1 MNIDKSLAALLAV
14 CLLVPSVF
22 VIGNRGVVAAGL
34 AAGNA
39 ELTGNV
45 LDSGRDVD
53 SDAYYD
59 YLDVTI
65 EVNVHVSGDYRIMV
79 NCIMDLQN
87 ISHYAWRENTR
98 YLDVGIQWIA
108 LSFYGPEISA
118 GKFDVA
124 GIGDIWLY
132 DKYFNQIGYLP
143 YAPLSRVYSYTQFD
157 CGAALTG
164 NIYDRGID
172 TDGDGFFNILGVGV
186 EVNVSDAATYDVY
199 VSTLFSISNGS
210 TWVYV
215 SNASTEFLYP
225 GIQAINVS
233 LDGLR
238 IYASR
243 GYVSMVNSIGLSV
256 REEEGSSV
264 YYHNLGQI
272 YNCPLGRMYSY
283 NEFDLVAFLTGITYD
298 EGVDE
303 DGDGLFD
310 FLKISVEVNVT
321 EPGEYGVSIQGIGD
335 GNITLPSDY
344 SGLGGPLDVG
354 LHLMN
359 FTVYGP
365 KIYGARLD
373 PVYIHQVSL
382 SVTVG
387 WYESLVLDEM
397 QLVPLPTHYHFTQFE
412 SHAFLTGKVYD
423 RGVDEDGDGLFDFL
437 EAGIEVNVTETGL
450 YLIAV
455 SSLADVFNQSV
466 WVYQAKALNLSLGVQ
481 VVNLTFAGQMIAGNH
496 LNPTHLQGLTLTE
509 GSTGYQLSY
518 KETATLSRKYNY
530 SEFNS
535 QVLDIRG
542 TLTVYPDATVE
553 VEGLLNYTRMYPP
566 NYYSPLVNASVNLST
581 EGDLTTG
588 SANGTISY
596 PEYYLNYYYYGITP
610 AGLILYSRPGMY
622 PPYGYQFPFNSTEA
636 TFRSEYSKGMLNAQ
650 LNATMQMPPAGSTTY
665 PTNSS
670 DFSLLA
676 DYANGKLDVDLHG
689 ETELP
694 SYFASQLPFN
704 ITDITVLAD
713 YGNNMLSGNVTFHA
727 FSGFPLG
734 DVIAYFSG
742 NKTEVTLNGYVN
754 VLYGDYFGTTFNETT
769 LESMLLQLNST
780 YPGRGAGSLYNGT
793 GGAIECTRL
802 DTVMTPMAGPAQGG
816 RVDFNVTIDGNFTK
830 LLATLLTSVLFGYYA
845 SEENH
850 SMVYA
855 VTDAVLSS
863 VDHASLILN
872 YFHGSKL
879 ATLDLT
885 LRSDVRSLWDNIVHS
900 LPPAARPEDR
910 ARLEAWLTIANITAY
925 CVENAHVSAEYSSAR
940 QELGLNASITANVT
954 QLKNNTILMLPDA
967 VPPQL
972 RDLIGSCI
980 NTTYC
985 ELESSNMT
993 CNYAKGRI
1001 TFNTEWASRG
1011 DLKAETNRIKS
1022 CFTEYLNQTSP
1033 YGVPWQILMF
1043 NATEVDITN
1052 LKADIRQGE
1061 DWETVTFEGLKFHPD
1076 KDEIDPTQFKLYRFF
1091 NMTSVPG
1098 EGLVEFEKLG
1108 ITVRG
1113 GSNGTHTVL
1122 LHAPSTVPEPASVSL
1137 NGTAMSWQNS
1147 MPSSLKDLDFLV
1159 ACQEQVNYGGVEY
1172 FVPIVTNSSISGF
1185 NLDVHEKRISF
1196 NVAGTAGAGF
1206 CNITIPRALLYA
1218 PPDEWIITI
1227 DGLQVSPGNMT
1238 VTENADYVFIC
1249 LVYLHSSHT
1258 IIIVGKSVVAEFPPQ
1273 LPPVIMLIVCL
1284 AAAIVAVKQRRRL
1297 GVMKTKYQ
1305 TWVNALV
1312 ARIH

>member
-1 MNIDKSLAALLAV
+1 MNIDKSLATFLAV
-14 CLLVPSVF
+14 CLLIPSIF
-22 VIGNRGVVAAGL
+22 GISNRGIIAAGL
-34 AAGNA
+34 VAGNA

-45 LDSGRDVD
+45 FDSARDAD
-53 SDAYYD
+53 NDTLYD
-59 YLDVTI
+59 YLDVVI
-65 EVNVHVSGDYRIMV
+65 EVNVHVSGDYRIMA
-79 NCIMDLQN
+79 NYLMDSQN
-87 ISHYAWRENTR
+87 SSHYSWRENTQ
-98 YLDVGIQWIA
+98 YLDMGMQWIN

-143 YAPLSRVYSYTQFD
+143 YAPLSRVYNYTEFD
-157 CGAALTG
+157 CGAVLTG
-164 NIYDRGID
+164 NIYDKGID
-172 TDGDGFFNILGVGV
+172 TDGDGFFNILEVGV
-186 EVNVSDAATYDVY
+186 EMNVSDAATYDVY
-199 VSTLFSISNGS
+199 VYALYGS

-215 SNASTEFLYP
+215 SNTSTEFLYP
-225 GIQAINVS
+225 GIQVINVS

-238 IYASR
+238 IYVSR
-243 GYVSMVNSIGLSV
+243 GYVSTVNSVSLSIH
-256 REEEGSSV
+256 EEEGYSV
-264 YYHNLGQI
+264 HYHNLGQI
-272 YNCPLGRMYSY
+272 NYRSLSRIYDY
-283 NEFDLVAFLTGITYD
+283 YEFDPLAFLTGTAHD

-321 EPGEYGVSIQGIGD
+321 EPGEYGVQFQGIGD
-335 GNITLPSDY
+335 GNITLYEYQGFGS
-344 SGLGGPLDVG
+344 PLDAG

-365 KIYGARLD
+365 KIYGARVD
-373 PVYIHQVSL
+373 PTYIHQVSL

-387 WYESLVLDEM
+387 WYESFFLEEM
-397 QLVPLPTHYHFTQFE
+397 QSIPLPTHYHFTQFE
-412 SHAFLTGKVYD
+412 SHAFLTGKVSD
-423 RGVDEDGDGLFDFL
+423 RGVDEDGDGLFDSL
-437 EAGIEVNVTETGL
+437 EVGVEVNVTEAGTYALAAYGL
-450 YLIAV
+450 AEEHDGYSQTV
-455 SSLADVFNQSV
+455 GN
-466 WVYQAKALNLSLGVQ
+466 YQNVVMDLGLGVQ
-481 VVNLTFAGQMIAGNH
+481 SVNFAFAGEMIASYKI
-496 LNPTHLQGLTLTE
+496 NPTHVWRLSLSE
-509 GSTGYQLSY
+509 GSYGYQLSY
-518 KETATLSRKYNY
+518 IETAALSRQYNY
-530 SEFNS
+530 TEFNS
-535 QVLDIRG
+535 PVLDIRG

-553 VEGLLNYTRMYPP
+553 IEGLLNYTRMYPP
-566 NYYSPLVNASVNLST
+566 NYYSPLINASVNLST

-588 SANGTISY
+588 SANGTILH
-596 PEYYLNYYYYGITP
+596 PEYYLNFYYGVP
-610 AGLILYSRPGMY
+610 ILGPRPPLGMY
-622 PPYGYQFPFNSTEA
+622 PPYEYQFPFNSTEA
-636 TFRSEYSKGMLNAQ
+636 AFRSEYSNGMLNAQ

-676 DYANGKLDVDLHG
+676 DYANGKLDLDLYG

-704 ITDITVLAD
+704 ITDITLLAD

-727 FSGFPLG
+727 LSGFPLG
-734 DVIAYFSG
+734 DIIAYFSG

-769 LESMLLQLNST
+769 LENMLVQVNST
-780 YPGRGAGSLYNGT
+780 YPGRGVGSLYNGT

-802 DTVMTPMAGPAQGG
+802 DTVMAPMAGPVQGA
-816 RVDFNVTIDGNFTK
+816 RVDFNVTIDGNFTE
-830 LLATLLTSVLFGYYA
+830 LLATLLTPVLFGYYA
-845 SEENH
+845 SEETH

-863 VDHASLILN
+863 VDHASLMLN
-872 YFHGSKL
+872 YFHGPKL

-885 LRSDVRSLWDNIVHS
+885 LRSDVKTLWDNVVHS
-900 LPPAARPEDR
+900 LPPTARPEDR
-910 ARLEAWLTIANITAY
+910 ARLEALLTIANITAY
-925 CVENAHVSAEYSSAR
+925 CVENAHVNAEYSSAR
-940 QELGLNASITANVT
+940 QELGLKASITANVA
-954 QLKNNTILMLPDA
+954 QLKNNTISMLLDT
-967 VPPQL
+967 VPPQF
-972 RDLIGSCI
+972 RDLIESCI

-985 ELESSNMT
+985 KLESSNMT
-993 CNYAKGRI
+993 CNYTKGLI
-1001 TFNTEWASRG
+1001 TFDTEWASKG
-1011 DLKAETNRIKS
+1011 DFKAETNLIKS
-1022 CFTEYLNQTSP
+1022 CFIEYLNQTSP
-1033 YGVPWQILMF
+1033 YGVGWQTLMF

-1052 LKADIRQGE
+1052 LKVDIRQGE
-1061 DWETVTFEGLKFHPD
+1061 DWETVTFEGLKVHPD
-1076 KDEIDPTQFKLYRFF
+1076 KDEIDPTLFKLYRFF
-1091 NMTSVPG
+1091 NMTSAPG
-1098 EGLVEFEKLG
+1098 ERLAEFENLG

-1137 NGTAMSWQNS
+1137 NGTVMSWQNS

-1196 NVAGTAGAGF
+1196 NVAGTVGAGF

-1249 LVYLHSSHT
+1249 LVYSHSSHT
-1258 IIIVGKSVVAEFPPQ
+1258 ITIEGTSVVAEFPPQ
-1273 LPPVIMLIVCL
+1273 LLPVIMLIVCL

-1297 GVMKTKYQ
+1297 GAMKTKYQ
-1305 TWVNALV
+1305 TLVNMLV
-1312 ARIH
+1312 AKIH

>member
-1 MNIDKSLAALLAV
+1 LAV
-14 CLLVPSVF
+14 CLLIPSVF
-22 VIGNRGVVAAGL
+22 VISNRGIIAAGL
-34 AAGNA
+34 VAEYA

-45 LDSGRDVD
+45 FDSGRDAD
-53 SDAYYD
+53 YDASYD
-59 YLDVTI
+59 YLDVAI
-65 EVNVHVSGDYRIMV
+65 EVNVHVSGDYRIMA
-79 NCIMDLQN
+79 NYLMDSQN
-87 ISHYAWRENTR
+87 MSRNAWCENTR
-98 YLDVGIQWIA
+98 YLDVGIQWIN
-108 LSFYGPEISA
+108 LSFYGPEIFA

-132 DKYFNQIGYLP
+132 EKYFNQIGYLP
-143 YAPLSRVYSYTQFD
+143 YAPLSRVYNYTEFD
-157 CGAALTG
+157 CRAVLTG
-164 NIYDRGID
+164 NIYDKGID
-172 TDGDGFFNILGVGV
+172 TDGDGFFNILEVGV
-186 EVNVSDAATYDVY
+186 EMNVSDAATYEVY
-199 VSTLFSISNGS
+199 VYALYGS
-210 TWVYV
+210 TWAYV
-215 SNASTEFLYP
+215 SNTSTEFLYP
-225 GIQAINVS
+225 GIQVINVS

-238 IYASR
+238 IYVSR
-243 GYVSMVNSIGLSV
+243 GYVSTVNYVSLSV
-256 REEEGSSV
+256 YEEEGYSDRHS
-264 YYHNLGQI
+264 LGQI
-272 YNCPLGRMYSY
+272 NYCSLSRIYNYY
-283 NEFDLVAFLTGITYD
+283 EFDPLAFLTGTAYD

-321 EPGEYGVSIQGIGD
+321 EPGEYGVQIQGVSD
-335 GNITLPSDY
+335 GNITIPSDY
-344 SGLGGPLDVG
+344 SGLGGPLGVG
-354 LHLMN
+354 LHLMD

-365 KIYGARLD
+365 KIYGARVS
-373 PVYIHQVSL
+373 PTYIHQVSL
-382 SVTVG
+382 SVNVG
-387 WYESLVLDEM
+387 WYESFFLEEM
-397 QLVPLPTHYHFTQFE
+397 QSIPLPTHYHFNEFE

-437 EAGIEVNVTETGL
+437 EVGVEVNVTEPGV
-450 YLIAV
+450 YAVAV
-455 SSLADVFNQSV
+455 SSLMGTYDSYPGV
-466 WVYQAKALNLSLGVQ
+466 WIYQNVALDLGSGVQ
-481 VVNLTFAGQMIAGNH
+481 LVNFTFTGQMIVGNH
-496 LNPTHLQGLTLTE
+496 MNPTHLQGLTLIE
-509 GSTGYQLSY
+509 DSTGYQLSY
-518 KETATLSRKYNY
+518 KETAALSREYNCT
-530 SEFNS
+530 EFNS
-535 QVLDIRG
+535 PVLDIRG

-553 VEGLLNYTRMYPP
+553 IEGLLNYTRMYPP
-566 NYYSPLVNASVNLST
+566 NFSSLINASINLST

-588 SANGTISY
+588 SANGTIAH
-596 PEYYLNYYYYGITP
+596 PEYYLDYYYGGI
-610 AGLILYSRPGMY
+610 RPGF
-622 PPYGYQFPFNSTEA
+622 PSYGYQFPFNSTEA
-636 TFRSEYSKGMLNAQ
+636 TLRSEYSNGMLNAQ

-694 SYFASQLPFN
+694 SSIASQLPFN

-769 LESMLLQLNST
+769 LENMLLQVNST

-793 GGAIECTRL
+793 EGAIECTRL
-802 DTVMTPMAGPAQGG
+802 DTVMTPMAGPAQGA
-816 RVDFNVTIDGNFTK
+816 RVDFNATIDGNFTK
-830 LLATLLTSVLFGYYA
+830 LLATLLTHVLFQYYA
-845 SEENH
+845 SEETH

-855 VTDAVLSS
+855 VTDAALSS

-879 ATLDLT
+879 ATLDLS
-885 LRSDVRSLWDNIVHS
+885 LSSDVKTLWDKIVQS
-900 LPPAARPEDR
+900 VPPTLRPEDR
-910 ARLEAWLTIANITAY
+910 TQLEALLKIANTTAY

-954 QLKNNTILMLPDA
+954 QLKNNTISMLPDT
-967 VPPQL
+967 VPPQF
-972 RDLIGSCI
+972 RDLIESCM

-985 ELESSNMT
+985 KLESSNMT
-993 CNYAKGRI
+993 CNYANGLI
-1001 TFNTEWASRG
+1001 TFSTEWASKG
-1011 DLKAETNRIKS
+1011 DVKAETNRIKS
-1022 CFTEYLNQTSP
+1022 CFIEYLNQTSP
-1033 YGVPWQILMF
+1033 YGVDWQILMF

-1052 LKADIRQGE
+1052 LKVDIKQGE
-1061 DWETVTFEGLKFHPD
+1061 DWETVTFEGLKVHPD

-1122 LHAPSTVPEPASVSL
+1122 LHAPSTVPEPAGVSL
-1137 NGTAMSWQNS
+1137 NGTTMSWQNS

-1185 NLDVHEKRISF
+1185 SLDVHEKRISF

-1249 LVYLHSSHT
+1249 LVYSHSSHT
-1258 IIIVGKSVVAEFPPQ
+1258 IIIEGTSVVAEFPPQ
-1273 LPPVIMLIVCL
+1273 LLPVIMLIVCL

-1297 GVMKTKYQ
+1297 GVMKTKCQ
-1305 TWVNALV
+1305 TLVNTLV
-1312 ARIH
+1312 AKIH

>member
-1 MNIDKSLAALLAV
+1 MNIDKSLATLLVV
-14 CLLVPSVF
+14 CLLIPSVF
-22 VIGNRGVVAAGL
+22 VISNRGIIATGL
-34 AAGNA
+34 VAGNA

-45 LDSGRDVD
+45 FDSGRDAD
-53 SDAYYD
+53 NDTSYD
-59 YLDVTI
+59 YLDVAI
-65 EVNVHVSGDYRIMV
+65 EVNVHVSGDYRIMAYYM
-79 NCIMDLQN
+79 MDSQN
-87 ISHYAWRENTR
+87 LSHYAWRENTQ
-98 YLDVGIQWIA
+98 YLDVGMQWIN

-118 GKFDVA
+118 GKFDVV
-124 GIGDIWLY
+124 GIGDIALY
-132 DKYFNQIGYLP
+132 EKYHDQIGYLP
-143 YAPLSRVYSYTQFD
+143 YAPLSRVYNCAEFD
-157 CGAALTG
+157 PGAALTG

-172 TDGDGFFNILGVGV
+172 TDSDGFFNILEVGV
-186 EVNVSDAATYDVY
+186 EMNVSDAATYDVY
-199 VSTLFSISNGS
+199 VSTVCYNS
-210 TWVYV
+210 TWIYV
-215 SNASTEFLYP
+215 SNASSGFLYP
-225 GIQAINVS
+225 GIQVINVS

-243 GYVSMVNSIGLSV
+243 GYVSTATAGLSV
-256 REEEGSSV
+256 REEKGDSV
-264 YYHNLGQI
+264 YYRNLGQI
-272 YNCPLGRMYSY
+272 YDCPLSRIYSY
-283 NEFDLVAFLTGITYD
+283 SEFDHVASLTGKAYD
-298 EGVDE
+298 KGVDE

-310 FLKISVEVNVT
+310 FLEISVEVNVT
-321 EPGEYGVSIQGIGD
+321 EPGEYGVSIQGISD

-365 KIYGARLD
+365 KIYGARLE
-373 PVYIHQVSL
+373 PVYINQVSL

-397 QLVPLPTHYHFTQFE
+397 QSVPLPTQYHFNEFE
-412 SHAFLTGKVYD
+412 SHAFLTGKVCD

-437 EAGIEVNVTETGL
+437 EAGVEVNVTETGS

-466 WVYQAKALNLSLGVQ
+466 WVYQTKALNLSLGVQ
-481 VVNLTFAGQMIAGNH
+481 LVNVTFAGQMIAGNH
-496 LNPTHLQGLTLTE
+496 FNPTHLQGLTLTE

-518 KETATLSRKYNY
+518 KETASLSRKYNY

-535 QVLDIRG
+535 QLLDIRG

-553 VEGLLNYTRMYPP
+553 VEGSLNYTRMYPP
-566 NYYSPLVNASVNLST
+566 NYYSPLINASVGLST

-588 SANGTISY
+588 SANGTIAY
-596 PEYYLNYYYYGITP
+596 PEYYLNYYYGITP
-610 AGLILYSRPGMY
+610 PGLILYPRPSMY

-650 LNATMQMPPAGSTTY
+650 LNATMQMPPAGSITY

-704 ITDITVLAD
+704 ITDITVLAE
-713 YGNNMLSGNVTFHA
+713 YGNNVLSGNVTFHA

-780 YPGRGAGSLYNGT
+780 YPGRGVGSLFNGT

-802 DTVMTPMAGPAQGG
+802 DTVTTPFAGGA
-816 RVDFNVTIDGNFTK
+816 RADFNVTIDGNFTK
-830 LLATLLTSVLFGYYA
+830 LLATILTPLLFGYYA
-845 SEENH
+845 SEETH

-855 VTDAVLSS
+855 VTDAALSS
-863 VDHASLILN
+863 VDQASLMIN

-885 LRSDVRSLWDNIVHS
+885 LRSDVRSLWDNVVNS
-900 LPPAARPEDR
+900 LPPAAHPEDR

-954 QLKNNTILMLPDA
+954 QLKNNTILMLPDD

-980 NTTYC
+980 NATYC
-985 ELESSNMT
+985 ELESSNVT
-993 CNYAKGRI
+993 CNYVKGWI
-1001 TFNTEWASRG
+1001 TFNTEWTSRG

-1033 YGVPWQILMF
+1033 YGLPWQILMF

-1061 DWETVTFEGLKFHPD
+1061 DWETVTFKGLKLHPD

-1091 NMTSVPG
+1091 NMTSATG
-1098 EGLVEFEKLG
+1098 EGLVEFERLG

-1122 LHAPSTVPEPASVSL
+1122 LHAPPTVPEPASVSL
-1137 NGTAMSWQNS
+1137 NGSSMSWQNCL
-1147 MPSSLKDLDFLV
+1147 PSSLKDLDFLV

-1172 FVPIVTNSSISGF
+1172 SVPIVTNSSISGF
-1185 NLDVHEKRISF
+1185 NLDVQEKRISF
-1196 NVAGTAGAGF
+1196 NVTGTAGAGF
-1206 CNITIPRALLYA
+1206 CNVTIPRALLYA

-1227 DGLQVSPGNMT
+1227 DGLQVSPENMT

-1249 LVYLHSSHT
+1249 LVYSHSSHT
-1258 IIIVGKSVVAEFPPQ
+1258 IIIEGISVVWEFPLQ
-1273 LPPVIMLIVCL
+1273 LLPVIMLIVCL

-1297 GVMKTKYQ
+1297 GAMKTKYQ
-1305 TWVNALV
+1305 TLVNTLA
-1312 ARIH
+1312 AKIH

>member
-1 MNIDKSLAALLAV
+1 MNIDKSLATLLVV
-14 CLLVPSVF
+14 CLLIPSVF
-22 VIGNRGVVAAGL
+22 VISNRGIIAAGL
-34 AAGNA
+34 VAGNA

-45 LDSGRDVD
+45 FDSGRDAD
-53 SDAYYD
+53 NDTSYD

-65 EVNVHVSGDYRIMV
+65 EVNVHVSGDYRIMA
-79 NCIMDLQN
+79 NYMMDSQN
-87 ISHYAWRENTR
+87 LTHYAWRENTQ
-98 YLDVGIQWIA
+98 YLDVGMQWIN

-118 GKFDVA
+118 GKYDVA

-143 YAPLSRVYSYTQFD
+143 YAPLSRVYNCAEFD
-157 CGAALTG
+157 PGAALTG

-172 TDGDGFFNILGVGV
+172 TDSDGFFNILEVGV
-186 EVNVSDAATYDVY
+186 EMNVSDAATYDVY
-199 VSTLFSISNGS
+199 VSTVCYNS
-210 TWVYV
+210 TWIYV
-215 SNASTEFLYP
+215 SNASSGFLYP
-225 GIQAINVS
+225 GIQVINVS

-243 GYVSMVNSIGLSV
+243 GYVSTATVGLSV
-256 REEEGSSV
+256 REEEGDSV
-264 YYHNLGQI
+264 YYRNLGQI
-272 YNCPLGRMYSY
+272 YDCPLSRIYSY
-283 NEFDLVAFLTGITYD
+283 NEFERVAFFTGTTYD

-321 EPGEYGVSIQGIGD
+321 EPGQYSVNFQGIGD
-335 GNITLPSDY
+335 GNITLYENQFFNSQ
-344 SGLGGPLDVG
+344 LDVG
-354 LHLMN
+354 LHLIN

-365 KIYGARLD
+365 KIYGARVD
-373 PVYIHQVSL
+373 PTYIYWLSL
-382 SVTVG
+382 SVTVD
-387 WYESLVLDEM
+387 WESFVLDGM
-397 QLVPLPTHYHFTQFE
+397 QSVPLPTHYHYAEFE

-437 EAGIEVNVTETGL
+437 EVGVEVNVTESGVYAVT
-450 YLIAV
+450 V
-455 SSLADVFNQSV
+455 SSLMGTYDSYPGV
-466 WVYQAKALNLSLGVQ
+466 WIYQNVALDLGSGVQ
-481 VVNLTFAGQMIAGNH
+481 LVNFTFAGQMIVGNH
-496 LNPTHLQGLTLTE
+496 INPTHLQGLTLIE
-509 GSTGYQLSY
+509 DSTGYQLSY
-518 KETATLSRKYNY
+518 KETAALSREYNCT
-530 SEFNS
+530 EFNS
-535 QVLDIRG
+535 PVLDIRG

-553 VEGLLNYTRMYPP
+553 IEGLLNYTRMYPP
-566 NYYSPLVNASVNLST
+566 NFSSLINASVNLST

-588 SANGTISY
+588 SANGTIAH
-596 PEYYLNYYYYGITP
+596 PEYYLNYYYGGI
-610 AGLILYSRPGMY
+610 RPGF
-622 PPYGYQFPFNSTEA
+622 PSYGYQFPFNSTEA
-636 TFRSEYSKGMLNAQ
+636 TLRSEYSNGMLNAQ
-650 LNATMQMPPAGSTTY
+650 LNATIQMPPAGSTTY

-676 DYANGKLDVDLHG
+676 EYANGKLDVDLHG

-694 SYFASQLPFN
+694 SSITSQLPFN

-754 VLYGDYFGTTFNETT
+754 VLYGDYFWTTFNETT
-769 LESMLLQLNST
+769 LESMLLQVNST
-780 YPGRGAGSLYNGT
+780 YPGRGALSLYNGT
-793 GGAIECTRL
+793 EGAVECTRL
-802 DTVMTPMAGPAQGG
+802 DTVMTPMAGPVQGA

-830 LLATLLTSVLFGYYA
+830 LLATLLTPVLFGYYA

-855 VTDAVLSS
+855 VTDAALSS
-863 VDHASLILN
+863 VDHASLMLN

-885 LRSDVRSLWDNIVHS
+885 LNSDVKTLWDTVVQS
-900 LPPAARPEDR
+900 VPLAVRPEDR
-910 ARLEAWLTIANITAY
+910 TQLEALLKIANTTAY

-954 QLKNNTILMLPDA
+954 QLKNNAISMLPDT
-967 VPPQL
+967 VQPQL

-980 NTTYC
+980 NMTYC

-993 CNYAKGRI
+993 CNYANGLI
-1001 TFNTEWASRG
+1001 TFNTEWASKG
-1011 DLKAETNRIKS
+1011 DFKAETNRIKS
-1022 CFTEYLNQTSP
+1022 CFIEYLNQTSP
-1033 YGVPWQILMF
+1033 YGVDWQILMF

-1052 LKADIRQGE
+1052 LKADIKQGD
-1061 DWETVTFEGLKFHPD
+1061 DWETVAFEGLKVHPD

-1122 LHAPSTVPEPASVSL
+1122 LHAPPTVPEPASVSL
-1137 NGTAMSWQNS
+1137 NSTVMSWQDHL
-1147 MPSSLKDLDFLV
+1147 PSSLKDLDFLV
-1159 ACQEQVNYGGVEY
+1159 ACQEQVNYEGVEY
-1172 FVPIVTNSSISGF
+1172 SVPIVTNSSISDF
-1185 NLDVHEKRISF
+1185 SLDIYEKRISF
-1196 NVAGTAGAGF
+1196 NVAGTDGAGF

-1227 DGLQVSPGNMT
+1227 DGLQVSPENMT

-1249 LVYLHSSHT
+1249 LVYSHSSHT
-1258 IIIVGKSVVAEFPPQ
+1258 IIIIGESVVAEFPPQ
-1273 LPPVIMLIVCL
+1273 LLPVIILIVCL
-1284 AAAIVAVKQRRRL
+1284 AAAIVAIKQRRRL
-1297 GVMKTKYQ
+1297 GVMKTKFQ
-1305 TWVNALV
+1305 TLVNTLA
-1312 ARIH
+1312 AKIH

>member
-1 MNIDKSLAALLAV
+1 VNTDKGLATLLAV
-14 CLLVPSVF
+14 CLLIPSIF
-22 VIGNRGVVAAGL
+22 VISNRGIIAAGL
-34 AAGNA
+34 VADNA

-45 LDSGRDVD
+45 FDSGRDAD
-53 SDAYYD
+53 NDASYD
-59 YLDVTI
+59 YLDVAI
-65 EVNVHVSGDYRIMV
+65 EVNVHASGDYRIMA
-79 NCIMDLQN
+79 NYMMDSQSV
-87 ISHYAWRENTR
+87 SHNSWRENTQH
-98 YLDVGIQWIA
+98 LDVGMQWIN

-118 GKFDVA
+118 GKFDVV
-124 GIGDIWLY
+124 GIGDIALY
-132 DKYFNQIGYLP
+132 ENYFNQIGYLP
-143 YAPLSRVYSYTQFD
+143 YAPLSRVYNYTEFD
-157 CGAALTG
+157 CRATLTG
-164 NIYDRGID
+164 NIYDKGID
-172 TDGDGFFNILGVGV
+172 TDGDGFFNILQVGV
-186 EVNVSDAATYDVY
+186 EINVSDAATYEVY
-199 VSTLFSISNGS
+199 VSTLYGS

-215 SNASTEFLYP
+215 SNTSVEFLYP
-225 GIQAINVS
+225 GIQVMNVS

-238 IYASR
+238 MYASR
-243 GYVSMVNSIGLSV
+243 GYVSMVSSISLSV
-256 REEEGSSV
+256 HEEEGYSFYS
-264 YYHNLGQI
+264 HNLGWIYYCSLSRI
-272 YNCPLGRMYSY
+272 YNYY
-283 NEFDLVAFLTGITYD
+283 EFDPVAFFTGTTYD
-298 EGVDE
+298 EGIDE

-321 EPGEYGVSIQGIGD
+321 EPGQYFVNFQGIGD
-335 GNITLPSDY
+335 GNVTLYDY
-344 SGLGGPLDVG
+344 QGFVSPLDVG
-354 LHLMN
+354 LHLIN

-365 KIYGARLD
+365 KISGARVD
-373 PVYIHQVSL
+373 PTYIYQLSL

-387 WYESLVLDEM
+387 WELAFVLDEV
-397 QLVPLPTHYHFTQFE
+397 QSVPLPTHYHFTEFE
-412 SHAFLTGKVYD
+412 SHAFLTGRVYD

-437 EAGIEVNVTETGL
+437 GAGVEVNVTEPGV
-450 YLIAV
+450 YVIAV
-455 SSLADVFNQSV
+455 SSLMGTYDGYDQSV
-466 WVYQAKALNLSLGVQ
+466 WAYQSVSLDLGTGVQ
-481 VVNLTFAGQMIAGNH
+481 VANFTFAGQMIAGNH
-496 LNPTHLQGLTLTE
+496 INPTHLQGLTLIE
-509 GSTGYQLSY
+509 DSTGYQLSY
-518 KETATLSRKYNY
+518 KETAALSREYNY
-530 SEFNS
+530 TEFNS

-553 VEGLLNYTRMYPP
+553 VEGLLNYTRIYPP
-566 NYYSPLVNASVNLST
+566 NYYSPLINASVNLST

-588 SANGTISY
+588 SANGTILH
-596 PEYYLNYYYYGITP
+596 PEYYLNYYYGIP
-610 AGLILYSRPGMY
+610 ILSSHPPPGMY
-622 PPYGYQFPFNSTEA
+622 PPYEYQFPFNSTEA
-636 TFRSEYSKGMLNAQ
+636 TLRSEYSNGMLNAQ

-694 SYFASQLPFN
+694 SFFASQLPFN

-727 FSGFPLG
+727 ISGFPLG
-734 DVIAYFSG
+734 DIIAYFSG

-769 LESMLLQLNST
+769 LGNMLVQVNST

-793 GGAIECTRL
+793 EGAIECTRL
-802 DTVMTPMAGPAQGG
+802 DTGMTPMPGPVQGA

-830 LLATLLTSVLFGYYA
+830 LLATLLTQVLFGYYA
-845 SEENH
+845 SEETH

-855 VTDAVLSS
+855 VTDAALSS
-863 VDHASLILN
+863 VDHASLMLN
-872 YFHGSKL
+872 YFHGPKL

-885 LRSDVRSLWDNIVHS
+885 LNSDVKTLWDNVVQS
-900 LPPAARPEDR
+900 VPLTVRPEYR
-910 ARLEAWLTIANITAY
+910 TQLEALLKIANTTAY

-954 QLKNNTILMLPDA
+954 QLKNNTISMLPDT

-985 ELESSNMT
+985 KLESSNMT
-993 CNYAKGRI
+993 CNYANGLI
-1001 TFNTEWASRG
+1001 TFNTEWASKG

-1022 CFTEYLNQTSP
+1022 CFIEYLNQTSP
-1033 YGVPWQILMF
+1033 YSVDWRILMF

-1052 LKADIRQGE
+1052 LKADIKQGE
-1061 DWETVTFEGLKFHPD
+1061 DWETVTFKGLKVHPD
-1076 KDEIDPTQFKLYRFF
+1076 EDKIDPTQFKLYRFF